1 MEASSSLLTWARRAH
16 CQTWVFVHHML
27 YKCIP
32 TWVLPDSM
40 LPPHQLQD
48 HEELS
53 EPSLIRFRDKTRPD
67 VMIVELTLEEQ
78 RTYCNAK
85 CNAVLPYLSTNIKHS
100 CKRRRV
106 WMLEV
111 GYNSNTKYEEK
122 FQEKTQQHQ
131 ALVNALTQ
139 WGYDVHLRPLP
150 LGFAG
155 TIYKSTL
162 RTIAH
167 HQIPITKC
175 AEEAPH
181 TCNHMPTQHH

>member
-1 MEASSSLLTWARRAH
+1 
-16 CQTWVFVHHML
+16 
-27 YKCIP
+27 
-32 TWVLPDSM
+32 M
-40 LPPHQLQD
+40 LPPHQLQN

-53 EPSLIRFRDKTRPD
+53 EPSLIRDKTRPD

-85 CNAVLPYLSTNIKHS
+85 CNAVLPNLSTNIKHS

-106 WMLEV
+106 WILEV
-111 GYNSNTKYEEK
+111 GYNSDTKYEEK

-131 ALVNALTQ
+131 PLVNALTQ

-155 TIYKSTL
+155 TIYKSNPTTL
-162 RTIAH
+162 ADLG
-167 HQIPITKC
+167 ITRYQSLSVLRKLHIH
-175 AEEAPH
+175 AI
-181 TCNHMPTQHH
+181 TCLHNIIKGRRYLERCTRNRKSQTRETHVTTRRGQG